1 MLKNIEVFLSRV
13 HELQQFPEMI
23 PLYFMLIKL
32 GMTLAFHLEKKEETR
47 KDMAGR
53 FRRKKI
59 QQAAI
64 QDPIRAAYVVA
75 YVSPATVA
83 TGPPDCDVE
92 RLRTFF
98 YKVCELITDEAN
110 FVDAVDILTD
120 MKLALQSHVEYYR
133 DEEYRDFL
141 RILAAIE
148 TRILPTIQAQDPSF
162 DASDL
167 QADIGYVQMVMKH
180 IYVPETESNAP
191 SNCQGSEQPSDRNSE
206 FHSDLHSNFH
216 SDRHTDHTSEHSS
229 QRGADVY
236 THKSSMRVARM
247 ILRILYC
254 IMNSIEFQDIIRFTQ
269 TFITHIE
276 TTYYKYQYIERI
288 QDKVISMIG
297 NINHGVHPIIIG
309 MRVNHI
315 KDLLNECMRM
325 N

>member
-1 MLKNIEVFLSRV
+1 VLKNIDVFLSRV
-13 HELQQFPEMI
+13 HVLQQFPEMI
-23 PLYFMLIKL
+23 PLYFIPIKL
-32 GMTLAFHLEKKEETR
+32 GMVLALHVEKKEEGR
-47 KDMAGR
+47 KDMATR

-64 QDPIRAAYVVA
+64 RDPIRAAYVLA
-75 YVSPATVA
+75 YVSPVSVA
-83 TGPPDCDVE
+83 TGPPDCDVG

-110 FVDAVDILTD
+110 FVDAVDILND

-141 RILAAIE
+141 RILTAIE
-148 TRILPTIQAQDPSF
+148 TRILPAIQANDPSF
-162 DASDL
+162 DTSDL
-167 QADIGYVQMVMKH
+167 QADIGYVQLVMKH
-180 IYVPETESNAP
+180 IYVPETDSHAQ
-191 SNCQGSEQPSDRNSE
+191 SNCQGSEHPSDRNSE

-229 QRGADVY
+229 QRGAEVY
-236 THKSSMRVARM
+236 THKSSMRVSRM
-247 ILRILYC
+247 ILRILHC
-254 IMNSIEFQDIIRFTQ
+254 IVSSIELADVIRFTQ

-276 TTYYKYQYIERI
+276 VTYYKYQYIERI

-297 NINHGVHPIIIG
+297 NINHGVHPGIIE

-315 KDLLNECMRM
+315 KELLDACVRTN
-325 N
+325 